1 MKDSEIEV
9 GMKVIMSEGV
19 KNCGF
24 GTVDLMSRLV
34 GEKVTIS
41 GKRFVDFGGCYLFN
55 IKEDVGNFNYDANCF
70 SPVQTT
76 SKNKMTWIDDAEY
89 ELVPTGKKRKSLD
102 ALLRYPVTAICSGM
116 VTDFAVLYPRICVA
130 VAKVDGITK
139 IGMAQCSSQDEFNE
153 DIGIALAVFRALGL
167 KDKEENLLY
176 YI

>member
-9 GMKVIMSEGV
+9 GMEVIMSEGV
-19 KNCGF
+19 KNCIF

-41 GKRFVDFGGCYLFN
+41 GKRFIDYRGCYLFN
-55 IKEDVGNFNYDANCF
+55 IKEDADNFNYDANCF

-76 SKNKMTWIDDAEY
+76 SKNKTTWVDDAEY
-89 ELVPTGKKRKSLD
+89 ELVPTGKKRESLD
-102 ALLRYPVTAICSGM
+102 ALLRYADAAICSVA
-116 VTDFAVLYPRICVA
+116 VTDSAELYPRVCVA
-130 VAKVDGITK
+130 VAKVNGITK
-139 IGMAQCSSQDEFNE
+139 IGTAQCSSHDKYNE